1 MSYCIKLKY
10 DSTLS
15 ILQKMFLSVDFWNK
29 TSAFLA
35 LKEKE
40 TQLKYYKRNNASAEV
55 LQLVELD
62 SKPFG
67 SISEQILSE
76 ILHIE
81 PRTSSQN
88 DGVVNGKK
96 IEIKSARYW
105 AGKDECVWQHLEP
118 DHDYDYALFALLDFN
133 DWKVWCIQ
141 KSRLMELRDKKIVT
155 FQGKQ
160 GWWTKK
166 SAILPYL
173 TPITTPEE
181 LRDFIG

>member
-1 MSYCIKLKY
+1 MA
-10 DSTLS
+10 LS
-15 ILQKMFLSVDFWNK
+15 ANSWKK
-29 TSAFLA
+29 TRAFMA
-35 LKEKE
+35 MKEKD
-40 TQLKYYKRNNASAEV
+40 TQLKYYERNHSCPEV
-55 LQLVELD
+55 LQLAGLD
-62 SKPFG
+62 SKRFG
-67 SISEQILSE
+67 SAGETILSE